1 MTRPDSL
8 KQAIEQAANTLLDS
22 KGTAQD
28 CMVYIGNR
36 HGSHPTSLIIDPS
49 LTAVDVRLYQF
60 LLQHM
65 AGGFGME
72 ASPAPPYALIS
83 KRLHITKP
91 TIANSITRLRLTRW
105 IVRLEQVRD
114 ARGRFRGQIFAFAD
128 EPLALVD
135 TVRMDPDYMT
145 LLENTARH
153 HGDRRTCRVAKAV
166 LAVIEEQ
173 KARGEDPMARPEPL
187 ETRRQSILGLDSE
200 QPARFFNVN
209 TGVLYAKDEKT
220 LPGELNHPGQI
231 SLPGQKQ
238 PSQDFLPGDLPSQNS
253 LPGHFKL
260 GQKTLP
266 SSQPGKEILPG
277 QQVIDS
283 EGNEKTLL
291 GALYSTVGT
300 VSNVHTGDSVSENP
314 VPDESSESVIVG
326 NRLQGLR
333 WHKDLNCISSAHQ
346 SEILKSLQTLPEQD
360 AQAILDALAYRYQS
374 IRIRG
379 AEPLRKG
386 PLAYT
391 RTLLKQLRAGT
402 LKPVSPDGSPVSQ
415 EPKLRP
421 IQNSGSKPPHQAIEL
436 SREIAVLSKL
446 MRQLPETP
454 SGLQSRANLQQQIRQ
469 LEGQLEQLQQVS

>member
-1 MTRPDSL
+1 MTRPESL

-128 EPLALVD
+128 EPLALID

-200 QPARFFNVN
+200 QPARFFNVD

-253 LPGHFKL
+253 LPGHFKP

-266 SSQPGKEILPG
+266 GSQPGKEILPG
-277 QQVIDS
+277 QQAIDS

-291 GALYSTVGT
+291 GALYSTVGN

-314 VPDESSESVIVG
+314 IAAESSEPEMPDMR
-326 NRLQGLR
+326 NLR
-333 WHKDLNCISSAHQ
+333 WHKDLSCISSAHQ

-402 LKPVSPDGSPVSQ
+402 LKPVSPEESPVSQ
-415 EPKLRP
+415 EPKPRP
-421 IQNSGSKPPHQAIEL
+421 IQSPDSKPPHRAIEL

-454 SGLQSRANLQQQIRQ
+454 SGLQSRMNLQQQISQ
-469 LEGQLEQLQQVS
+469 LEGQLEEMRRVG